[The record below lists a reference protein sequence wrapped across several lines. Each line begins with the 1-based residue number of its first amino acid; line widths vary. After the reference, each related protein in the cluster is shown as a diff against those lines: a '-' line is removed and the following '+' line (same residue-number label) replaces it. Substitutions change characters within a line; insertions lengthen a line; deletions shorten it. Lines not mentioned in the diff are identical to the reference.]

1 MLKREKKKKKKK
13 KKKRY
18 AEKKKKKKKKLPV
31 IIAEFTE
38 ILQGV
43 KPPIWQ
49 ATHNLKARCD
59 ETESVAG
66 LPESSKPKY
75 NR

>member
-1 MLKREKKKKKKK
+1 
-13 KKKRY
+13 
-18 AEKKKKKKKKLPV
+18 V
-31 IIAEFTE
+31 IIAEFPE
-38 ILQGV
+38 KLQGV

-49 ATHNLKARCD
+49 AIQHHKASCD

-66 LPESSKPKY
+66 LPENSKPEY